1 MGRRKKVRR
10 KTIGASILGLCWQY
24 FFPLG
29 MLHLPPNQF
38 NLSFRTFADYWAEI
52 FGTNP
57 IDDVVAEKVKS
68 EAAKFKMKLEE
79 EQP

>member
-1 MGRRKKVRR
+1 MRAAVRSLFKVNHAAM
-10 KTIGASILGLCWQY
+10 KTALDFMFGVYEQRLYSEK
-24 FFPLG
+24 
-29 MLHLPPNQF
+29 
-38 NLSFRTFADYWAEI
+38 FRTFADYWAEI